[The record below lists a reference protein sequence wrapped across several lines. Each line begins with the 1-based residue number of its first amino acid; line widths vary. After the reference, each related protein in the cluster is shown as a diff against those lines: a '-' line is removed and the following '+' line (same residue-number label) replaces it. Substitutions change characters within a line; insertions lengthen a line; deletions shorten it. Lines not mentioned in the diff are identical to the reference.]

1 MSNTPPPGE
10 DQTNS
15 DPMVPP
21 PPPNKF
27 IVRRVGLP
35 DTNVM
40 AHEVEMVGQ
49 ILRFRLY
56 VLDPVYG
63 PTNRVRCFNG
73 WLDYE
78 EVVIEPSRIQLAE
91 VISFGRP
98 Q

>member
-10 DQTNS
+10 DQTNN

-35 DTNVM
+35 DTDVM

-63 PTNRVRCFNG
+63 PSNRVRCFFG

-78 EVVIEPSRIQLAE
+78 EVHVEPSLIHLST
-91 VISFGRP
+91 VIPFGRP